1 MYVHQNIVSK
11 IMKAPRFQGQVGLLT
26 RENFANALGCY
37 VLSKKSKMKA
47 WKSHVQHSTFKPI
60 WADSC
65 QQKKFFYAIVLKV
78 KGPQD
83 FIITQVAYTSYLNC
97 SA

>member
-47 WKSHVQHSTFKPI
+47 WKSHVQHSTFEPNP
-60 WADSC
+60 DHR
-65 QQKKFFYAIVLKV
+65 
-78 KGPQD
+78 
-83 FIITQVAYTSYLNC
+83 QVNPHWHEL
-97 SA
+97 

>member
-47 WKSHVQHSTFKPI
+47 WKSHVQHSTFEPNPDHKLTLI
-60 WADSC
+60 
-65 QQKKFFYAIVLKV
+65 
-78 KGPQD
+78 GM
-83 FIITQVAYTSYLNC
+83 SYESMKN
-97 SA
+97 AHI